1 MIGTVNAAFAWHG
14 RIDVVC
20 SNAGNGLFGAAEE
33 LSDDDIQAILETNLL
48 GAITLIRTA
57 IPHLRAQGV
66 DGYE

>member
-14 RIDVVC
+14 RIDVIC
-20 SNAGNGLFGAAEE
+20 SNAGNVLFGAAEE